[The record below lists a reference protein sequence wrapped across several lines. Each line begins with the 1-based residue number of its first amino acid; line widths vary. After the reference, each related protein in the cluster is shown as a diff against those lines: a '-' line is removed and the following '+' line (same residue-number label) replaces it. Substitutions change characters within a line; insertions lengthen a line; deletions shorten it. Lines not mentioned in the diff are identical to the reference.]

1 MLRLCILAAL
11 VALLSFG
18 CTPKSANTVVAGK
31 TVYSDMGLEGVEISA
46 LSDGVLVAE
55 TTSGYHGSFIIHLPP
70 GQYYLR
76 GTAKVP
82 QEEKEIPVRGETFG
96 VNVGT
101 ERLDQIL
108 IIMKSER

>member
-1 MLRLCILAAL
+1 MLRLCILAVLAA
-11 VALLSFG
+11 VLSFG
-18 CTPKSANTVVAGK
+18 CTSKTANTVVAGK
-31 TVYSDMGLEGVEISA
+31 TVYSDMGLEGVDISA

-82 QEEKEIPVRGETFG
+82 QGETELPVRGETFN
-96 VNVGT
+96 VKVGT
-101 ERLDQIL
+101 ERLDQIS